1 MSKNFFSI
9 VAAIIVILLILIG
22 IFYLLSIVFSWS
34 VTAPSPKTMLDIA
47 SGAICLLWL
56 LFILKVPWDLY
67 FKTHKVLFEM
77 KRSEEKNIAVKEDRR
92 RYVKKMR
99 WITGSIAIGSHVVSA
114 SLIATLTYWN
124 SGQIGY
130 YFAFFYVLATFF
142 RPATQA
148 YFYLLNKLRE
158 IQGEILYPREDVGT
172 LRSEL
177 NYLIGRVDN
186 LEKYLEDN
194 KNRLTATEETSKNLS
209 AEIKDLNY
217 ALERVDKNFQNR
229 LQLLTTEVERGL
241 SKAFDQQDVVSG
253 LRAFARLI
261 KQA

>member
-1 MSKNFFSI
+1 MKKNFFFI
-9 VAAIIVILLILIG
+9 VAAIIVILLVLLG
-22 IFYLLSIVFSWS
+22 IFYLLSSVFNWS
-34 VTAPSPKTMLDIA
+34 VAAPSPKIILDVV

-67 FKTHKVLFEM
+67 FKTHRVLFEM
-77 KRSEEKNIAVKEDRR
+77 KRSEEKNIPVKEDRR

-114 SLIATLTYWN
+114 AIIAALTYWN

-130 YFAFFYVLATFF
+130 YFAFFYVLATLF
-142 RPATQA
+142 RPFTQA

-158 IQGEILYPREDVGT
+158 IQGEILYPREDVGK
-172 LRSEL
+172 LKSDL
-177 NYLIGRVDN
+177 DFLIERVNN

-194 KNRLTATEETSKNLS
+194 KNRLTATEETSKNLR
-209 AEIKDLNY
+209 ADIKDVNY
-217 ALERVDKNFQNR
+217 ALETVDKNFQNR

-241 SKAFDQQDVVSG
+241 SKAFDQQDIITG